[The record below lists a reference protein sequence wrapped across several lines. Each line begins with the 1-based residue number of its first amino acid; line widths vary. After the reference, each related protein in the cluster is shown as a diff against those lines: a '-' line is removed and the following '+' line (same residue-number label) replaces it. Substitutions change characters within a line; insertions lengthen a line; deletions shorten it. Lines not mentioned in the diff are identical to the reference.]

1 MVHSILEVD
10 VGLLYVCHCLA
21 VVVQMT
27 NYKVKDIGLAKE
39 GRLLIEYAEKHMP
52 VLMHLRE
59 KYAKEKPLKGMRIA
73 GCLHV
78 TKETAVLVETLQAA
92 GAKVAWSG
100 CNPLS
105 TNDKVA
111 AALAANDVPV
121 YAWHGLNTEEYY
133 WCIDQTL
140 KMEPTLT
147 LDDGADLIFTIHN
160 KHQELIPK
168 LYGGSEETTTGV
180 IRVRAMA
187 DDGALKYPIMAVNDA
202 ETKHMFDNVYGTGQS
217 SFDGVLR
224 ASAIL
229 IAGKTVVIAGYGYC
243 GRGLAVRAKGL
254 GADVIVTEVDPVKAL
269 QARMDGYRVMPM
281 NDAAKEGDLFLTVTG
296 MKDVITGEHVKVMK
310 DGAILGNSGHYNV
323 EINEPDLIALST
335 GKRRVRHALDEYTMK
350 DGRVIYLLGEGRLV
364 NLTAA
369 EGHSSSV
376 MDMSFSAQLYAMIW
390 MAKHGKDLK
399 PAVYEFPPEMDK
411 QIAAYKL
418 KTMGI
423 GIDKWTK
430 EQAAYAKAY
439 AEGT

>member
-1 MVHSILEVD
+1 
-10 VGLLYVCHCLA
+10 
-21 VVVQMT
+21 MT
-27 NYKVKDIGLAKE
+27 MANYKVKDIELAKE
-39 GRLLIEYAEKHMP
+39 GRMLIEYAEKHMP

-92 GAKVAWSG
+92 GAEVAWSG

-121 YAWHGLNTEEYY
+121 YAWYGLNTEEYY

-160 KHQELIPK
+160 KHQELIPT

-243 GRGLAVRAKGL
+243 GRGLAMRAKGL

-399 PAVYEFPPEMDK
+399 PAVYEFPVEMDK

-423 GIDKWTK
+423 SIDKWTK
-430 EQAAYAKAY
+430 EQEVYARAY

>member
-1 MVHSILEVD
+1 
-10 VGLLYVCHCLA
+10 
-21 VVVQMT
+21 MT
-27 NYKVKDIGLAKE
+27 DQD
-39 GRLLIEYAEKHMP
+39 
-52 VLMHLRE
+52 LRE

-92 GAKVAWSG
+92 GAEVAWSG

-243 GRGLAVRAKGL
+243 GRGLAMRAKGL

-323 EINEPDLIALST
+323 EINEPDLVALST

-399 PAVYEFPPEMDK
+399 PAVYEFPVEMDK

-423 GIDKWTK
+423 SIDKWTK
-430 EQAAYAKAY
+430 EQETYARAY